1 MKKAIVVGSEGQDGR
16 LLFDLLSRRGYGVF
30 GVGRDA
36 VRGLTEGIAAP
47 VEVLNMA
54 ANVAEAVQRD
64 CSGRNLLSRGGAS
77 FIAGSVG
84 GFPPRGSFR
93 DSFNVNVNGLLNF
106 LEAMRLHALEGDELF
121 YAASSH
127 VFGVPAL
134 SPQSESTPL
143 EPRCVYG
150 ITKTAGVR
158 CCGFYRENY
167 GIFAACGIL
176 YNHESSYRRAEF
188 VTSKIVRS
196 AVRIKHGQSEKL
208 TLGDLSA
215 KVDWGYAP
223 DYVDAMTRI
232 LSLEKPED
240 FVIASGEAHSVRE
253 FVEIAFETAGLDW
266 KNHVTEDASMIGK
279 SRLGLVGDSSKL
291 RRMTGWSPTVN
302 FKEMVRLLVEE
313 AMKAPAH

>member
-16 LLFDLLSRRGYGVF
+16 LLFDLLSRRDYGVF

-47 VEVLNMA
+47 VEVLNG
-54 ANVAEAVQRD
+54 ANVAEAVQRVVPD
-64 CSGRNLLSRGGAS
+64 EIYYLAAVHHSSQEVSGD
-77 FIAGSVG
+77 
-84 GFPPRGSFR
+84 FPRALFR

-106 LEAMRLHALEGDELF
+106 LEAMRLHAPKSRLF

-127 VFGVPAL
+127 VFGVPAA
-134 SPQSESTPL
+134 SPQNENTPL
-143 EPRCVYG
+143 APRCVYG

-223 DYVDAMTRI
+223 DYVHAMTRI

-253 FVEIAFETAGLDW
+253 FVEIAFEAAGLDW

-313 AMKAPAH
+313 AIKAPAH